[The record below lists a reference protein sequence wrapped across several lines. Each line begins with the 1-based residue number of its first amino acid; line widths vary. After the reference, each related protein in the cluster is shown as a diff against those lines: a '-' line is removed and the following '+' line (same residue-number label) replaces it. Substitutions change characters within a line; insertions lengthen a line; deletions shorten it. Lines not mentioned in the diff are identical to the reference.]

1 MVEVT
6 QTMFRRILIYAL
18 GAVFLTAGGVRAQQP
33 EVEARIAGLEG
44 NAEYMSL
51 LREDAQL
58 QIREDSIVNA
68 VERMRR
74 QLREDP
80 GKRQQYSQE
89 ILQLE
94 SRIFE
99 IRNAKGRL
107 IDRIN
112 TIEQEWVLASLNG
125 AAQQPAASAEK
136 SPAEAVPDSLKVR
149 NLVDNLYFREHLPA
163 EDYAAL
169 RDAQRQEMRAVDYVN
184 RYFANHG
191 TLTELAETYAA
202 VQTEAEAMEVFERY
216 NALQGVNRAL
226 ADSLAATWNSIF
238 DNKSYAYG
246 YLLDKMGEEEVL
258 VREEEALS
266 EASRQLSAL
275 QGETA
280 SDAVADYF
288 LRKRVVVDYEAAVAG
303 VLALDAARDSL
314 RGVAAQ
320 LESID
325 YRLPRVEVAE
335 RYFLDYDS
343 VAFSSKPVYS
353 YQNPIPECRVYAN
366 GTIYRILL
374 GTFNTK
380 RAAATFRGAYPLFYL
395 INDEGKWCPRHAGRG
410 RGGAGAAEKARVRAA
425 RNRGVDRRRG
435 PQPFARPRGGES
447 HLPRRDHRDR
457 RPVGRSEGGDRR
469 NGRRLRTFAR
479 GQPALRRGGF
489 RRPGRRRPSG
499 RVDTANGCRTG
510 GKSRRNRRINRN
522 PDEIYRRIRP
532 DSEFFTYLYCNI
544 PQALWRCSILYCS
557 FFSAC
562 CFWWPNWSCCPG
574 CRSGPCWRWSATAVR
589 CSSPFVISVP

>member
-18 GAVFLTAGGVRAQQP
+18 GAVFLTAGGVRAQPP

-184 RYFANHG
+184 SYFANHG

-258 VREEEALS
+258 AREEEALS

-314 RGVAAQ
+314 KGVAAQ
-320 LESID
+320 LEAID
-325 YRLPRVEVAE
+325 YRLPRVDVAE

-343 VAFSSKPVYS
+343 VSFSSTPKYS
-353 YQNPIPECRVYAN
+353 YQHPIPECKVYEH

-380 RAAATFRGAYPLFYL
+380 RAVSTFRGAYPLSYL
-395 INDEGKWCPRHAGRG
+395 VGEDKKWCYYAGGFATREEAEAAQKLLKSKG
-410 RGGAGAAEKARVRAA
+410 FVRPEIVVWTDGAYRNLSRDPEAQQIAYRVEITGTEALPDVVKTVITEAAEGCELSRVGQQLFVVGMFDDKAVADRVAA
-425 RNRGVDRRRG
+425 AIIQAD
-435 PQPFARPRGGES
+435 
-447 HLPRRDHRDR
+447 
-457 RPVGRSEGGDRR
+457 
-469 NGRRLRTFAR
+469 
-479 GQPALRRGGF
+479 
-489 RRPGRRRPSG
+489 PSL
-499 RVDTANGCRTG
+499 
-510 GKSRRNRRINRN
+510 
-522 PDEIYRRIRP
+522 EIKVAEIA
-532 DSEFFTYLYCNI
+532 E
-544 PQALWRCSILYCS
+544 
-557 FFSAC
+557 
-562 CFWWPNWSCCPG
+562 
-574 CRSGPCWRWSATAVR
+574 
-589 CSSPFVISVP
+589 

>member
-169 RDAQRQEMRAVDYVN
+169 CDAQRQEMRAVDYVN

-258 VREEEALS
+258 AREEEALS

-325 YRLPRVEVAE
+325 CRRPRPC
-335 RYFLDYDS
+335 RS
-343 VAFSSKPVYS
+343 RGWSSS
-353 YQNPIPECRVYAN
+353 
-366 GTIYRILL
+366 G
-374 GTFNTK
+374 K
-380 RAAATFRGAYPLFYL
+380 RPSGQ
-395 INDEGKWCPRHAGRG
+395 
-410 RGGAGAAEKARVRAA
+410 
-425 RNRGVDRRRG
+425 RRRSWRRKRS
-435 PQPFARPRGGES
+435 PCRSRRARPRW
-447 HLPRRDHRDR
+447 
-457 RPVGRSEGGDRR
+457 
-469 NGRRLRTFAR
+469 A
-479 GQPALRRGGF
+479 
-489 RRPGRRRPSG
+489 
-499 RVDTANGCRTG
+499 
-510 GKSRRNRRINRN
+510 
-522 PDEIYRRIRP
+522 
-532 DSEFFTYLYCNI
+532 
-544 PQALWRCSILYCS
+544 
-557 FFSAC
+557 
-562 CFWWPNWSCCPG
+562 
-574 CRSGPCWRWSATAVR
+574 
-589 CSSPFVISVP
+589 

>member
-184 RYFANHG
+184 RYFVVVKL
-191 TLTELAETYAA
+191 TLVFIAYAC
-202 VQTEAEAMEVFERY
+202 
-216 NALQGVNRAL
+216 G
-226 ADSLAATWNSIF
+226 SIH
-238 DNKSYAYG
+238 
-246 YLLDKMGEEEVL
+246 
-258 VREEEALS
+258 
-266 EASRQLSAL
+266 
-275 QGETA
+275 
-280 SDAVADYF
+280 YF
-288 LRKRVVVDYEAAVAG
+288 LREFLLFDIKTYPDYGVFRLAVFIYYFTQYTAYFF
-303 VLALDAARDSL
+303 A
-314 RGVAAQ
+314 
-320 LESID
+320 
-325 YRLPRVEVAE
+325 VE
-335 RYFLDYDS
+335 
-343 VAFSSKPVYS
+343 
-353 YQNPIPECRVYAN
+353 
-366 GTIYRILL
+366 
-374 GTFNTK
+374 
-380 RAAATFRGAYPLFYL
+380 
-395 INDEGKWCPRHAGRG
+395 
-410 RGGAGAAEKARVRAA
+410 
-425 RNRGVDRRRG
+425 
-435 PQPFARPRGGES
+435 
-447 HLPRRDHRDR
+447 
-457 RPVGRSEGGDRR
+457 
-469 NGRRLRTFAR
+469 
-479 GQPALRRGGF
+479 
-489 RRPGRRRPSG
+489 
-499 RVDTANGCRTG
+499 
-510 GKSRRNRRINRN
+510 
-522 PDEIYRRIRP
+522 
-532 DSEFFTYLYCNI
+532 
-544 PQALWRCSILYCS
+544 
-557 FFSAC
+557 
-562 CFWWPNWSCCPG
+562 
-574 CRSGPCWRWSATAVR
+574 
-589 CSSPFVISVP
+589 

>member
-184 RYFANHG
+184 RYFANHD

-258 VREEEALS
+258 AREEEALS

-280 SDAVADYF
+280 SDAVARS
-288 LRKRVVVDYEAAVAG
+288 LRKR
-303 VLALDAARDSL
+303 
-314 RGVAAQ
+314 
-320 LESID
+320 
-325 YRLPRVEVAE
+325 
-335 RYFLDYDS
+335 
-343 VAFSSKPVYS
+343 
-353 YQNPIPECRVYAN
+353 
-366 GTIYRILL
+366 LL
-374 GTFNTK
+374 
-380 RAAATFRGAYPLFYL
+380 L
-395 INDEGKWCPRHAGRG
+395 C
-410 RGGAGAAEKARVRAA
+410 
-425 RNRGVDRRRG
+425 
-435 PQPFARPRGGES
+435 
-447 HLPRRDHRDR
+447 
-457 RPVGRSEGGDRR
+457 
-469 NGRRLRTFAR
+469 
-479 GQPALRRGGF
+479 
-489 RRPGRRRPSG
+489 
-499 RVDTANGCRTG
+499 
-510 GKSRRNRRINRN
+510 
-522 PDEIYRRIRP
+522 
-532 DSEFFTYLYCNI
+532 
-544 PQALWRCSILYCS
+544 
-557 FFSAC
+557 
-562 CFWWPNWSCCPG
+562 
-574 CRSGPCWRWSATAVR
+574 
-589 CSSPFVISVP
+589 

>member
-6 QTMFRRILIYAL
+6 EMVFRKVYIVLCAAL
-18 GAVFLTAGGVRAQQP
+18 LAAGDLCAQQVR
-33 EVEARIAGLEG
+33 VEPRIAGLEG
-44 NAEYMSL
+44 NREYMSL
-51 LREDAQL
+51 LEQDAQL

-68 VERMRR
+68 VERARQ

-80 GKRQQYSQE
+80 ANRQRYSQE

-99 IRNAKGRL
+99 VRNAKGRL
-107 IDRIN
+107 IDKIN

-320 LESID
+320 LGQDLVGVPAFDAVLFHVGVGRHQLDDLGQI
-325 YRLPRVEVAE
+325 VAGKTVDAAG
-335 RYFLDYDS
+335 L
-343 VAFSSKPVYS
+343 
-353 YQNPIPECRVYAN
+353 I
-366 GTIYRILL
+366 GGLL
-374 GTFNTK
+374 HRCGN
-380 RAAATFRGAYPLFYL
+380 AAPGLFH
-395 INDEGKWCPRHAGRG
+395 PRHGGGKFGVGDGVVQDMELIQVGRDTRKHG
-410 RGGAGAAEKARVRAA
+410 VHILTARGVGHLLTDDAGGAEFGA
-425 RNRGVDRRRG
+425 
-435 PQPFARPRGGES
+435 Q
-447 HLPRRDHRDR
+447 
-457 RPVGRSEGGDRR
+457 PVGRQTKPCDDEQVGQTVSRQQQCAHRPHQRRQVDRQHR
-469 NGRRLRTFAR
+469 AGA
-479 GQPALRRGGF
+479 
-489 RRPGRRRPSG
+489 
-499 RVDTANGCRTG
+499 
-510 GKSRRNRRINRN
+510 
-522 PDEIYRRIRP
+522 
-532 DSEFFTYLYCNI
+532 FFFPFIHL
-544 PQALWRCSILYCS
+544 Q
-557 FFSAC
+557 
-562 CFWWPNWSCCPG
+562 
-574 CRSGPCWRWSATAVR
+574 
-589 CSSPFVISVP
+589 SSPLRCLR